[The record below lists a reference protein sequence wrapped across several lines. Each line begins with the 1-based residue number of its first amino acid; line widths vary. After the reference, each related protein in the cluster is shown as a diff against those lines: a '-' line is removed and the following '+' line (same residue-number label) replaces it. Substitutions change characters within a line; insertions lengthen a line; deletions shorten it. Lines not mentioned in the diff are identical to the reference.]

1 MSAKT
6 LERVLHV
13 DDEADIREITK
24 LALEAVGGMTVL
36 SCASAEDALAKGAA
50 FRPDVILLDIM
61 MPVMDGMATL
71 RALRCV
77 DGLGDVPAVFM
88 SAKVGPD
95 EEEAMRALG
104 AAGMVSKPF
113 NPMTLADEVRAIVR
127 RMG

>member
-1 MSAKT
+1 MSEGT
-6 LERVLHV
+6 VERVLHV
-13 DDEADIREITK
+13 DDESDVREVTK

-71 RALRCV
+71 RALRGV

-88 SAKVGPD
+88 SARVGPD
-95 EEEAMRALG
+95 EDEAVRALG

-113 NPMTLADEVRAIVR
+113 NPMTLADELRAIVR
-127 RMG
+127 RLG